1 MPLPTPLAQMEP
13 RVASVRVATLADVPA
28 LLRIEDR
35 CFSTDRLTRRSF
47 NHLLRRGN
55 ATCLVATEGDVLAGY
70 ALLLFNAGTSLA
82 RLYSFAVDPDHRRKG
97 IAEMLLEAGE
107 KAAVD
112 RDAAYIRLEVRRD
125 NTPAIALY
133 KKHGYREFGTFPDYY
148 EDHMEALRLEK
159 RLQPSM
165 GPSGIRVPF
174 YEQTT
179 DFTCGAAALMM
190 AMRALDLSVELTRK
204 LELRIWR
211 ESTTIFMTSGHGGTG
226 PFGLALAAW
235 NRGFDVQLY
244 VNDERPSFLDSVR
257 SESKKEVMRI
267 VHEEQAEELSR
278 TGVELLYQP
287 FTPDILAASLAEGA
301 IPVVL
306 ISSYRIYREKFPH
319 WVVVTGSDDKFFYVH
334 DPLVEYE
341 KHQTATDRINMP
353 IPKREFERMAKY
365 GKAQLKAAVIL
376 RPRRV
381 D

>member
-1 MPLPTPLAQMEP
+1 MEP

-112 RDAAYIRLEVRRD
+112 HDAAYIRLEVRRD

-159 RLQPSM
+159 RLQPST
-165 GPSGIRVPF
+165 GPGGIRVPF

-235 NRGFDVQLY
+235 NRGFNVQLY

-257 SESKKEVMRI
+257 NESKKEVMRI

-319 WVVVTGSDDKFFYVH
+319 WVVVTGNDDKFFYVH